1 MNDDVKKT
9 VRQPRFADRMPYH
22 TVVMDRPPEMRSSCS
37 GKAADV
43 VALEKRNDEP
53 RVVLP
58 LRFRRASPES
68 KKANSQ
74 LAATHIP
81 PAYRV
86 PRAPRLEGKNN
97 SLKTSSIGTL
107 RTRMQEVQ
115 SMPTFRNQVPIAPPS
130 GDGTRLAPP
139 PPPPSPTSTLGMPIS
154 VERSRRNRRILK
166 TMFYGCVA
174 ILLGVSL
181 VLPVVETS
189 QDSEAAPTS
198 DAVAPRKPDLE
209 KESEAESVDGARAA
223 METSTEALP
232 QAQAT
237 SASETDVSEKDAGA
251 MLLAGR
257 HSDALALYRELAQ
270 SRKTSPGI
278 QAMVEVL
285 TQKVKAQ

>member
-1 MNDDVKKT
+1 
-9 VRQPRFADRMPYH
+9 
-22 TVVMDRPPEMRSSCS
+22 
-37 GKAADV
+37 
-43 VALEKRNDEP
+43 
-53 RVVLP
+53 
-58 LRFRRASPES
+58 
-68 KKANSQ
+68 
-74 LAATHIP
+74 
-81 PAYRV
+81 
-86 PRAPRLEGKNN
+86 
-97 SLKTSSIGTL
+97 
-107 RTRMQEVQ
+107 
-115 SMPTFRNQVPIAPPS
+115 
-130 GDGTRLAPP
+130 
-139 PPPPSPTSTLGMPIS
+139 
-154 VERSRRNRRILK
+154 
-166 TMFYGCVA
+166 MFYGCVA

-209 KESEAESVDGARAA
+209 KESQAESVDGARAA